1 MTFTGFCEQDFDVF
15 EVPGLEARMEVLIR
29 NVRPKLEAI
38 GEQLTPFMTE
48 LCGEEM
54 FPHIAKHAR
63 RTVNPPKDTWV
74 AWAPSKRGYKAYP
87 HFEVGM
93 FSSHLFIVFAIIYE
107 SPNKTVFAQQLDKQ
121 LQEIRSHLPGSY
133 YWSTD
138 HMAPQGISHAE
149 MQDEQFQTLI
159 HKLANVKK
167 SEVVCG
173 LRLERND
180 PRLGDEKQL
189 LELVQSTFKQLLP
202 LYKMANQPE

>member
-1 MTFTGFCEQDFDVF
+1 MTFTGFNEQDFDVF

-38 GEQLTPFMTE
+38 GEELTPYMTG

-54 FPHIAKHAR
+54 FPHVAKHAR

-93 FSSHLFIVFAIIYE
+93 FASHLFIVFAIIYE
-107 SPNKTVFAQQLDKQ
+107 SPNKEVFAKQLDKQ
-121 LQEIRSHLPGSY
+121 LGAIRSHLPGNY

-138 HMAPQGISHAE
+138 HMAPQGTPHAE
-149 MQDEQFQTLI
+149 MTEEQFQTLI

-173 LRLERND
+173 LRLERDD
-180 PRLGDEKQL
+180 PRVQNGEQL
-189 LELVQSTFKQLLP
+189 LKLVRSTFEQLLP
-202 LYKMANQPE
+202 LYKMAGHPE